1 MRVIGGKWKSRKINE
16 DFKLSHN
23 KVIRPTSDRVKENI
37 FNILEHSKKIN
48 IQIKESIILDLY
60 SGSGSFGLESLSRYA
75 SKVSFVEKDLD
86 ALTSLKK
93 NIENLKIQEKIN
105 LYEEE
110 VSNFFDRLDF
120 NEKFDIIFIDP
131 PYSDKKFTEN
141 IKAIRDKNIL
151 NKDYIIIIHR
161 ERKSSEN
168 FEIKNLNIIEEK
180 IYGRSQIFFVKFF

>member
-1 MRVIGGKWKSRKINE
+1 MRIISGK
-16 DFKLSHN
+16 FKN
-23 KVIRPTSDRVKENI
+23 KRLLFPKNLKTRPLKDNVKENI

-48 IQIKESIILDLY
+48 IQIKDSIILDLY